1 MMRKFFKIAGL
12 IIAVIILI
20 AAGGILYLNQGLR
33 AGKDMGIEGLR
44 ITNLS
49 DGIYPGEYKAGRWS
63 NKVMVTIEGGRIES
77 IRITD
82 DVTFADP
89 GLSDEVFRK
98 VIYAQD
104 TKTDVVSGATVTSMA
119 YLKSIENALNGK

>member
-1 MMRKFFKIAGL
+1 MRKFFKIVGL
-12 IIAVIILI
+12 IMALLILV
-20 AAGGILYLNQGLR
+20 AAGGVVYLNQGLR
-33 AGKDMGIEGLR
+33 AGRDIEIEGVN

-49 DGIYPGEYKAGRWS
+49 DGSYPGEYKAGRWS
-63 NKVMVTIEGGRIES
+63 NKVMVTVEGGRIES

-104 TKTDVVSGATVTSMA
+104 TKTDVVSGATVTTKA
-119 YLKSIENALNGK
+119 YLKSIENALTGK